1 MSPNARPSRSDKLNP
16 LTPLT
21 VAWKLFRCCLL
32 TALLLGHGAVA
43 QAEDWPTHRHDLSR
57 SAITADAPAL
67 PLRLAWQHVAAQRPS
82 PAWPPPHVIMLNRL
96 DFDYAP
102 SPVVGAGV
110 VCFGS
115 STDDT
120 VRALDERTG
129 EVRWQFTTGGPVRV
143 APQIAD
149 GHAYFGSDD
158 GVAYCV
164 EAATGRLVW
173 SFRAAPQP
181 DQCVGNDRL
190 ISRWPI
196 RTGVLV
202 DGGVAYCVAG
212 MWANEGIYVWAL
224 DAATGKV
231 IWCNDTSGFAGM
243 DYNHLMTPDNAPN
256 LDHGVHDGD
265 FGISGLTPQGALA
278 ASRDVLLVPNGYAM
292 PAGFDRRTGKLLF
305 AEPRA
310 GEGGHAV
317 TVDGDKFYVSTF
329 HRAAIM
335 GIRAH
340 KMTDGKFITFLRGEI
355 PQVSPLPLRPPVV
368 GRPPIVH
375 ERGKASVVIHQGKVI
390 GRNAFSLVLAGGK
403 LVLGLDGAVAVV
415 DPASNA
421 ELWRGSV
428 EGEVRELAVANG
440 QIIAATTR
448 GHVYCF
454 APAATAPAPRV
465 HAPLA
470 VQAAPPAPAAFAPVL
485 ARLRETGMD
494 RGFALVLGDDTGKFL
509 RPLTDQTQLRTV
521 SVVRDAATATT
532 LRGQLLAATTQ
543 YGSRMQVQATEQ
555 RARLPLAQYFA
566 NAIIVS
572 GSLEG
577 WSPTDLY
584 RMVRPCG
591 GVLLFSD
598 ADAAS
603 AAAFLRETGAPAE
616 EIRISPSGPYLVRG
630 RLPGAL
636 DWDTDLV
643 ADKRAKWPLRLLWF
657 GGPSTAQVTD
667 LKNGNARAP
676 AAYGRYFVL
685 GENVLT
691 AVDAYNGR
699 NLWTRP
705 IPRHSL
711 DLRVSRDLINN
722 TELVWSQELGRDYSR
737 SIRVTDE
744 SVFLNLGPGC
754 FRTGPGCIELDART
768 GAQRRIFG
776 PLNPAPTVALQAPQS
791 WKLPVD
797 DQHSGQ
803 LTLARE
809 ADGLVVTLRTQDPV
823 VTELDEWDLFFDFR
837 PAATRYGLY
846 DPGVFQLRVTPALD
860 ASTPAS
866 LASGTGTTPLV
877 RVSGTHEAGGSLTV
891 VRLPW
896 VVLTGGNGQPP
907 KSFGFAATLN
917 SNDGKPAER
926 IRQSHLFADAVA
938 DGINNGWANV
948 TLTAGAPTAAPTN
961 VVGAFAS
968 TPKVKVKPYPSKL
981 DVGVGALLREH
992 PLTGE
997 LGPRFFHTGTGTCG
1011 GMDYSLNSVVKRAG
1025 AAKGLGIYDFDDDSG
1040 LRFYI
1045 GITAAC
1051 GPSTTVSQG
1060 LVIGSEAK
1068 SRCVCN
1074 YPFRTSVA
1082 LAPAETRLHE
1092 DWAIFHERTVD
1103 TVVRQAAFNLGAFA
1117 DRRADDGTLWL
1128 GWPRPLAPHE
1138 AMGYAKIPGTYE
1150 DAQRPGV
1157 WPVATSAGLQ
1167 VPLTVDFDPALGP
1180 YRFNADHTAF
1190 TGTSQPW
1197 IYASGI
1203 RGIRTASLQLD
1214 FLPLLK
1220 AVAFA
1225 VPPQLDAVLG
1235 PREWLSA
1242 PLATLPNTKTR
1253 VWLAHDAQTL
1263 YCAATRPP
1271 IPDHRSLM
1279 PKPSRTAAP
1288 VKDVFTDD
1296 SWEVFLTDAAGE
1308 KVLHLAV
1315 NGANEHF
1322 QALRSDRTSPENSAW
1337 TGAWSSA
1344 ARLDDTGFTVELAIP
1359 LATLRAA
1366 GLDPQAL
1373 GLNFQ
1378 MNRTRIAGEA
1388 LAYLGMA
1395 GRSTCANFAPVGLGE
1410 RAPAPPRR
1418 FSVRLHF
1425 AEPDEL
1431 AAGQRVFDVKLQGR
1445 VVLKDFDVAKE
1456 AGGPRR
1462 ALVKTFEHIEA
1473 AGAMTLEF
1481 VPKAGVATAS
1491 SAPVL
1496 SGWEVLDEGF
1506 ALTRAKRVP

>member
-1 MSPNARPSRSDKLNP
+1 MKLSRC
-16 LTPLT
+16 
-21 VAWKLFRCCLL
+21 WLFV
-32 TALLLGHGAVA
+32 ALLLSNASLVR
-43 QAEDWPTHRHDLSR
+43 AEDWPTHRHDIGR
-57 SAITADAPAL
+57 SGITADAPAL

-129 EVRWQFTTGGPVRV
+129 EVRWQLTTGGPVRV

-149 GHAYFGSDD
+149 GRAYFGSDD
-158 GVAYCV
+158 GVVYCV
-164 EAATGRLVW
+164 EAGSGRRLW

-256 LDHGVHDGD
+256 LEHGVHDGD
-265 FGISGLTPQGALA
+265 FGIYGLTPQGALA
-278 ASRDVLLVPNGYAM
+278 ANRDVLLVPNGYAM

-317 TVDGDKFYVSTF
+317 IVDGDKFHISSI
-329 HRAAIM
+329 HRA
-335 GIRAH
+335 GTLGLRSH
-340 KMTDGKFITFLRGEI
+340 KMTNGQFVSFMRGEI
-355 PQVSPLPLRPPVV
+355 PQLSPLPLRPPVV
-368 GRPPIVH
+368 GRPPIKQ
-375 ERGKASVVIHQGKVI
+375 ERGKASVLVHQGKMV

-415 DPASNA
+415 DPATNT
-421 ELWRGSV
+421 ELWRASV

-440 QIIAATTR
+440 QIIATTTR

-454 APAATAPAPRV
+454 APAASAPSARV
-465 HAPLA
+465 HAPPA
-470 VQAAPPAPAAFAPVL
+470 VPTAPPAPPAFAPVL
-485 ARLRETGMD
+485 ARLREAGMD
-494 RGFALVLGDDTGKFL
+494 RGFALVLGDDAGKFL

-521 SVVRDAATATT
+521 AVVRDAATATT
-532 LRGQLLAATTQ
+532 LRSQLLATTAQ
-543 YGSRMQVQATEQ
+543 YGSRVQVQAVEQ
-555 RARLPLAQYFA
+555 KSRLPFAQYFA
-566 NAIIVS
+566 NAILVS
-572 GSLEG
+572 GPLQG

-584 RMVRPCG
+584 RMLRPCG

-616 EIRISPSGPYLVRG
+616 EVRVSPSGPYLVRG
-630 RLPGAL
+630 RLPDAL
-636 DWDTDLV
+636 DWDSDLV
-643 ADKRAKWPLRLLWF
+643 SDKRAKWPLRLLWF

-667 LKNGNARAP
+667 LKSGNARAP

-705 IPRHSL
+705 IPRYSL
-711 DLRVSRDLINN
+711 DMRMQRDLLNH
-722 TELVWSQELGRDYSR
+722 TELVWSTELGRQHYR
-737 SIRVTDE
+737 TIRVTDA
-744 SVFLNLGPGC
+744 SVFLNLGPGS
-754 FRTGPGCIELDART
+754 FRSGPGCIELDART
-768 GAQRRIFG
+768 GEQRRIFG
-776 PLNPAPTVALQAPQS
+776 PLNAAPPVALQAPQS

-809 ADGLVVTLRTQDPV
+809 ADALVVTLRTKDPV

-837 PAATRYGLY
+837 PSATRYGLY
-846 DPGVFQLRVTPALD
+846 EAGVFQLRVTPALD
-860 ASTPAS
+860 ANTPAS
-866 LASGTGTTPLV
+866 VASGTGVTPLV
-877 RVSGTHEAGGSLTV
+877 RVSGRHEAGGSLTV

-896 VVLTGGNGQPP
+896 AVLPGGNGQPP
-907 KSFGFAATLN
+907 ESFGFAATLN
-917 SNDGKPAER
+917 SNDGQPAER

-948 TLTAGAPTAAPTN
+948 TLTAGVKVAAPTN
-961 VVGAFAS
+961 VVGAFAAA
-968 TPKVKVKPYPSKL
+968 PKVKVKPYPSKL
-981 DVGVGALLREH
+981 DAGVGALLREH

-997 LGPRFFHTGTGTCG
+997 LGPRFFHTGTGLCG
-1011 GMDYSLNSVVKRAG
+1011 GMDYSLNSVIKRAG
-1025 AAKGLGIYDFDDDSG
+1025 AAKVLGIYDFEDDSG
-1040 LRFYI
+1040 LRTYV
-1045 GITAAC
+1045 GISAAC

-1060 LVIGSEAK
+1060 LVIASEAK

-1074 YPFRTSVA
+1074 YPFRTSVV
-1082 LAPAETRLHE
+1082 LAPAETRLNE
-1092 DWAIFHERTVD
+1092 DWAIFHERTPD
-1103 TVVRQAAFNLGAFA
+1103 TVVRQAALNLGAFG
-1117 DRRADDGTLWL
+1117 DRRSDDGTLWL

-1138 AMGYAKIPGTYE
+1138 AMGYSRVPGTYE

-1157 WPVATSAGLQ
+1157 WPIATSAGLQ

-1203 RGIRTASLQLD
+1203 RGIRQASLQLD

-1220 AVAFA
+1220 SVAFA
-1225 VPPQLDAVLG
+1225 VPPQLDAVLS
-1235 PREWLSA
+1235 PREWLGP
-1242 PLATLPNTKTR
+1242 PLTTLPNTKTR

-1271 IPDHRSLM
+1271 IPGHRSLM
-1279 PKPSRTAAP
+1279 PKPSKRDAP

-1296 SWEVFLTDAAGE
+1296 SWELFLTDAAGE

-1315 NGANEHF
+1315 SGANERF
-1322 QALRSDRTSPENSAW
+1322 LALRADRNSPENASW
-1337 TGAWSSA
+1337 TGAWRSA
-1344 ARLDDTGFTVELAIP
+1344 ARLDDSGFTVEVALP

-1366 GLDPQAL
+1366 GLDPHTL
-1373 GLNFQ
+1373 GINFQ

-1395 GRSTCANFAPVGLGE
+1395 GRSACANFAPLAIGE
-1410 RAPAPPRR
+1410 RAPAPPRHFR
-1418 FSVRLHF
+1418 VRLHL
-1425 AEPDEL
+1425 AEPDDVP
-1431 AAGQRVFDVKLQGR
+1431 AGQRVFDVKLQGR

-1481 VPKAGVATAS
+1481 VPKAKAPTAS
-1491 SAPVL
+1491 TAPIL
-1496 SGWEVLDEGF
+1496 SGWEVVDEHF
-1506 ALTRAKRVP
+1506 AFARAKRAP